1 MIIFEPY
8 LISIFPIGFVEAG
21 ESVEEAV
28 RREVREES
36 GIVVS
41 NVIFHSS
48 QPWVR
53 ESTAQGW
60 YSNFHEKM
68 LSRFLFLQPFPNS
81 LMMGFIAQATTT
93 EIKLEDKELE
103 HAAWFSRAEVLAALS
118 GQANAPFNLPT
129 DIAIAHQLIK
139 SWAIEKEWGGNG
151 LNAKM

>member
-53 ESTAQGW
+53 ESTAQG
-60 YSNFHEKM
+60 
-68 LSRFLFLQPFPNS
+68 
-81 LMMGFIAQATTT
+81 
-93 EIKLEDKELE
+93 
-103 HAAWFSRAEVLAALS
+103 
-118 GQANAPFNLPT
+118 
-129 DIAIAHQLIK
+129 
-139 SWAIEKEWGGNG
+139 
-151 LNAKM
+151 